1 MKKRTAYIDR
11 AKFRDF
17 LAEKKISVSSRQW
30 IEKSHPD
37 HKEYYKAILDYVV
50 SNVKFK
56 EERYIEKANEVI
68 INGCIR
74 YHLPIHAQRAL
85 TVVEEEFINN
95 ASLQFTYLN
104 DNDTNIANINF
115 EEVLDAQVTENE
127 TELRQSWEYV
137 NCDINPSE
145 YFIDV
150 VDVPEE
156 LILRLSVFR
165 FVHSI
170 KKLEVKDKLD
180 LADVVGKDLVIED
193 GNVKV
198 VE

>member
-1 MKKRTAYIDR
+1 M
-11 AKFRDF
+11 
-17 LAEKKISVSSRQW
+17 L
-30 IEKSHPD
+30 
-37 HKEYYKAILDYVV
+37 

-115 EEVLDAQVTENE
+115 EEVLDAQGPRKESEVEE
-127 TELRQSWEYV
+127 SYV
-137 NCDINPSE
+137 
-145 YFIDV
+145 Y
-150 VDVPEE
+150 
-156 LILRLSVFR
+156 
-165 FVHSI
+165 
-170 KKLEVKDKLD
+170 
-180 LADVVGKDLVIED
+180 
-193 GNVKV
+193 
-198 VE
+198 